1 MEKDGVIPKP
11 GAVQPGEGFPGASEA
26 GRVRSG
32 GRDLYTIET
41 GMPDT
46 PSNETADAQP
56 PAQPQLQAPRLRPA
70 LAVWFRDLILS
81 LAISAFIIVFIYQP
95 VKVEGTSMMPSLAD
109 QERIF
114 VNKFVYRLEP
124 ISRGD
129 IVVFRYPRDPSKS
142 YIKRV
147 IGITGDRV
155 RIDGGQ
161 VYVNGEALDEDYVPP
176 AYADSR
182 SYPEMVVPPQCYLV
196 LGDHRSMSNDSRDFG
211 PVNQS
216 YIYGKAVFGY
226 WPMDKLGRVR

>member
-1 MEKDGVIPKP
+1 
-11 GAVQPGEGFPGASEA
+11 
-26 GRVRSG
+26 
-32 GRDLYTIET
+32 
-41 GMPDT
+41 MPDT
-46 PSNETADAQP
+46 PSTESENKTALLSQP
-56 PAQPQLQAPRLRPA
+56 APAQSGSGARLRPA
-70 LAVWFRDLILS
+70 FGVWLRDLILS
-81 LAISAFIIVFIYQP
+81 VAISLFIIVFIYQP
-95 VKVEGTSMMPSLAD
+95 VKVEGTSMLPSLED

-129 IVVFRYPRDPSKS
+129 VVVFRYPRDPSKS

-147 IGITGDRV
+147 IGVAGDRI

-161 VYVNGEALDEDYVPP
+161 VYVNGDALDEDYVPP
-176 AYADSR
+176 AYDDAR
-182 SYPEMVVPPQCYLV
+182 SYPEAVVPPYCYFV

-211 PVNQS
+211 PVNQN